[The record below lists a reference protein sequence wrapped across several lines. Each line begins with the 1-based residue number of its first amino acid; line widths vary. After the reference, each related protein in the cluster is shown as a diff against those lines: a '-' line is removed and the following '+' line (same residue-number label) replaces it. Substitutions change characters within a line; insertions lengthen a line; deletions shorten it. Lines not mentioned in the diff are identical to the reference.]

1 MPPRRSQ
8 RQKRPSQQALESL
21 VSVPSRRRRHQQPAG
36 DPGQVHED
44 GLPVHEDGV
53 GSEHR
58 GDALPAISGS
68 VSPPASS
75 TALPP
80 GVLQHIIATVTAE
93 VTKKLGEAQEPTT
106 EAPVASSPEGVV
118 GQAET
123 SLQGAIAS
131 FQSSLAGE
139 ALSSSTSTQPKDIFS
154 SISIPADARVPLK
167 LKTKIWEEQY
177 IDFGSLLVTPVHN
190 GRYQLTLQHLDEG
203 SAPSLTLEPFA
214 KPKKISP
221 FDSWLPAFHVFVA
234 VYSSKHPQA
243 APGLMK
249 YGSIIQDLATTG
261 HNWRYYDENF
271 RLLRQSPSTAVPWGN
286 VHWELWLMAQNSSRS
301 RKPPSNAGT
310 GKLNQAISVP
320 RGYCFKYHRGGECSG
335 CSFKHTCC
343 KCEGPHRALHCNFRG
358 FNRNPGNKS
367 QTRGSPKPSGG
378 PSPSP
383 GIPRPVT
390 NTHKN

>member
-1 MPPRRSQ
+1 MYLIFSLYCAPAALICSPFFLVDYQLPLRPLGLFAFVVVFLSQMPPRRSQ

-21 VSVPSRRRRHQQPAG
+21 VSVPSRRCRHQQPAG
-36 DPGQVHED
+36 EPGQ
-44 GLPVHEDGV
+44 VHEDGV

-58 GDALPAISGS
+58 GDALPAVSGS

-106 EAPVASSPEGVV
+106 EAPVASSHEGVV

-177 IDFGSLLVTPVHN
+177 IDFGSLLVTPVHY

-214 KPKKISP
+214 KPKKIST
-221 FDSWLPAFHVFVA
+221 FDSWLQAFHVFVA

-249 YGSIIQDLATTG
+249 YGSIIQDLATKG

-271 RLLRQSPSTAVPWGN
+271 RLLRQSPSTAVSIGSFGSW
-286 VHWELWLMAQNSSRS
+286 
-301 RKPPSNAGT
+301 
-310 GKLNQAISVP
+310 P
-320 RGYCFKYHRGGECSG
+320 R
-335 CSFKHTCC
+335 TV
-343 KCEGPHRALHCNFRG
+343 
-358 FNRNPGNKS
+358 
-367 QTRGSPKPSGG
+367 
-378 PSPSP
+378 PSPVNHRLMQAL
-383 GIPRPVT
+383 G
-390 NTHKN
+390 N

>member
-1 MPPRRSQ
+1 MPPRCSQ

-21 VSVPSRRRRHQQPAG
+21 SRRRRHQQQAG

-44 GLPVHEDGV
+44 GVPVNKDGV

-75 TALPP
+75 AALPP

-93 VTKKLGEAQEPTT
+93 VTKKLGETQEPTT
-106 EAPVASSPEGVV
+106 EAPVASSHEGVV

-139 ALSSSTSTQPKDIFS
+139 ALSSSTPTQPKDIFS

-214 KPKKISP
+214 KP
-221 FDSWLPAFHVFVA
+221 
-234 VYSSKHPQA
+234 
-243 APGLMK
+243 
-249 YGSIIQDLATTG
+249 
-261 HNWRYYDENF
+261 
-271 RLLRQSPSTAVPWGN
+271 
-286 VHWELWLMAQNSSRS
+286 
-301 RKPPSNAGT
+301 
-310 GKLNQAISVP
+310 
-320 RGYCFKYHRGGECSG
+320 
-335 CSFKHTCC
+335 
-343 KCEGPHRALHCNFRG
+343 
-358 FNRNPGNKS
+358 
-367 QTRGSPKPSGG
+367 
-378 PSPSP
+378 
-383 GIPRPVT
+383 
-390 NTHKN
+390 